1 MSGSYISQMTKSHS
15 KATSGEVSS
24 ATMWSQS
31 AKMTDQ
37 AKEDKWAARRAMIQ
51 KMKSNW
57 GTVKK

>member
-1 MSGSYISQMTKSHS
+1 MTGTYISHMTKSHT

-24 ATMWSQS
+24 ATLWSQS
-31 AKMTDQ
+31 AKQSDQ